1 MTITASPRSISN
13 VSKTFGSLFAGVGG
27 FDIGLESAG
36 WTCGWQVEWDPNCQQ
51 VLSYHW
57 PSSPKLWD
65 VCDVDGAQLP
75 PVDVITFGSPC
86 QDLSVAG
93 KRAGLDG
100 GRSGLFFEATRI
112 IKEMRNATG
121 NTFPRWAIWENVVGA
136 LSSRGGDD
144 FEAVLREMAD
154 LGCNHIEWAVL
165 DAQFFGVPQRR
176 RRVFVIA
183 RLDSPIPFRG
193 GPKILSVGE
202 GRARNSAKSKKQGKE
217 PAREVGLSFG
227 DGGEWGRSEVTEV
240 ESYTASSFGGYAAG
254 IGTVRANGGDAGGG
268 SETLVISNQ
277 LPHALNDGIAPTLRS
292 GGDGG
297 VPSSRGEHLVIV
309 TEDPDEILLI
319 DGRRNDDVRV
329 TTEPVRTLEARM
341 GTGGNNVP
349 YLAIPIQDG
358 RGMEKKQNGL
368 GIGSAGDVS
377 YTLDQ
382 TGGQSV
388 AVESYDEFNDSLG
401 GDVHHSLRA
410 GTRQS
415 TGVVIPTMSVR
426 RLTPVECE
434 RLMGWPDNHTLYRAD
449 GKLNTDTI
457 RYKMCGNGVASPVA
471 KWIAEQINLC
481 E

>member
-36 WTCGWQVEWDPNCQQ
+36 WKCGWQVEWDQNCQQ
-51 VLSYHW
+51 VLSHHW
-57 PSSPKLWD
+57 PDSPKWWD
-65 VCDVDGAQLP
+65 VCDVNGAELP

-121 NTFPRWAIWENVVGA
+121 NAFPRWAIWENVVGA

-154 LGCNHIEWAVL
+154 LGCVHIEWAVL

-183 RLDSPIPFRG
+183 RLDSSVPFRG
-193 GPKILSVGE
+193 GSKILSVGE
-202 GRARNSAKSKKQGKE
+202 GRSRNSAKSKKQGQESSGKI
-217 PAREVGLSFG
+217 GLSFG
-227 DGGEWGRSEVTEV
+227 DGRNWSSPEEVNDLI
-240 ESYTASSFGGYAAG
+240 ESFTPSSHAAYAPG
-254 IGTVRANGGDAGGG
+254 VGTVRANGGDIGGG
-268 SETLVISNQ
+268 SETLVVST
-277 LPHALNDGIAPTLRS
+277 IAPTLRS

-309 TEDPDEILLI
+309 AEKRDEILLI
-319 DGRRNDDVRV
+319 DGRRNDDVRI

-341 GTGGNNVP
+341 GTGGGNVP
-349 YLAIPIQDG
+349 VLAIPIQDG
-358 RGMEKKQNGL
+358 REIEKKQNG
-368 GIGSAGDVS
+368 IGVGAAGDPS

-382 TGGQSV
+382 TGAQSV
-388 AVESYDEFNDSLG
+388 AVEAYDEFNDSLG
-401 GDVHHSLRA
+401 GDVHHALRA

-415 TGVVIPTMSVR
+415 TGVLIPSMSVR
-426 RLTPVECE
+426 RLTPIECE
-434 RLMGWPDNHTLYRAD
+434 RLMGWPDNHTLNRAD
-449 GKLNTDTI
+449 GKLNSDTI

>member
-1 MTITASPRSISN
+1 MTIDTEARIIAD
-13 VSKTFGSLFAGVGG
+13 VSKKFGSLFAGVGG

-36 WTCGWQVEWDPNCQQ
+36 WECGWQAEWDQNCQQ

-57 PSSPKLWD
+57 PECPKWLD
-65 VCDVDGAQLP
+65 VCDVNGAELP

-112 IKEMRNATG
+112 IREMRNATG
-121 NTFPRWAIWENVVGA
+121 NAFPRWAIWENVVGA

-154 LGCNHIEWAVL
+154 LGSDHIEWAVL

-183 RLDSPIPFRG
+183 RLNSPEPFRG
-193 GPKILSVGE
+193 GPKILTIGE
-202 GRARNSAKSKKQGKE
+202 GRARNSAKGKKQ
-217 PAREVGLSFG
+217 REESSGEISLSFG
-227 DGGEWGRSEVTEV
+227 DGRSSVNTEQV
-240 ESYTASSFGGYAAG
+240 ADFVDSFTPSSHASYAPGV
-254 IGTVRANGGDAGGG
+254 GTVRANGGDIGGG
-268 SETLVISNQ
+268 SETLVVS
-277 LPHALNDGIAPTLRS
+277 AIAPTLRS

-309 TEDPDEILLI
+309 AEKREEILLI
-319 DGRRNDDVRV
+319 DGRRNDDVRI

-341 GTGGNNVP
+341 GTGGGNVP
-349 YLAIPIQDG
+349 VLAIPIQDG
-358 RGMEKKQNGL
+358 REIEKKQNGL
-368 GIGSAGDVS
+368 GVGLDGDPS

-382 TGGQSV
+382 TGSQSV
-388 AVESYDEFNDSLG
+388 AVEAYDEFNNLLG
-401 GDVHHSLRA
+401 GDIHHALRA

-415 TGVVIPTMSVR
+415 TGLLVPSMSVR
-426 RLTPVECE
+426 RLTPIECE

-449 GKLNTDTI
+449 GKLNSDTV